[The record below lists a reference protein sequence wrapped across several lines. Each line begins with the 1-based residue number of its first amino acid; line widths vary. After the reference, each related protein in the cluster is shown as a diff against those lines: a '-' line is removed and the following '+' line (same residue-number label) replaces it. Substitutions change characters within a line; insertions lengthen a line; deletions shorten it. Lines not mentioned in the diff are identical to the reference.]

1 MSVNTQLAASDQK
14 NTKTPIKSKK
24 HMSII
29 FENKDIRIDFFFVFD
44 PKHESVSFLR
54 PNGLWF
60 KVFGV
65 KTKKIK
71 ENENTSKKY
80 ISIVFENK
88 DIRSDFFS
96 FLTQNKKVLV
106 F

>member
-1 MSVNTQLAASDQK
+1 
-14 NTKTPIKSKK
+14 
-24 HMSII
+24 MSIV
-29 FENKDIRIDFFFVFD
+29 FENKNIRIDFFFVFD

-65 KTKKIK
+65 KTEKKIK

-80 ISIVFENK
+80 MSIVFEK
-88 DIRSDFFS
+88 QKH
-96 FLTQNKKVLV
+96 QN
-106 F
+106 

>member
-1 MSVNTQLAASDQK
+1 
-14 NTKTPIKSKK
+14 
-24 HMSII
+24 MSIV

-71 ENENTSKKY
+71 ENGNTSKKHM
-80 ISIVFENK
+80 SIVFENK
-88 DIRSDFFS
+88 DIRIDFFS
-96 FLTQNKKVLV
+96 FLTQNMKVLV

>member
-1 MSVNTQLAASDQK
+1 
-14 NTKTPIKSKK
+14 
-24 HMSII
+24 MSIV

-71 ENENTSKKY
+71 ENGNTSLLENSLKNLYKIQQLAF
-80 ISIVFENK
+80 ISTPF
-88 DIRSDFFS
+88 
-96 FLTQNKKVLV
+96 
-106 F
+106 